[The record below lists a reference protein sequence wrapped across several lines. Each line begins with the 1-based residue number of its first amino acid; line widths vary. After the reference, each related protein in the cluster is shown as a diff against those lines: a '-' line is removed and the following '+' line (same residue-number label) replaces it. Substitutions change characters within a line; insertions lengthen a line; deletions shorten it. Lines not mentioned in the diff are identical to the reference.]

1 MPIAFKSKLSSL
13 IANAT
18 FLDKTIDDIKKGK
31 LTLFKNLIGDA
42 ETVDDVQNFLNEIS
56 DTQGTTEGDAN
67 RKVYLT
73 NHYITDGESQK
84 GCIESLDAQVEVNAT
99 DILTNAQNILI
110 NTKFVHL
117 HQVLTA
123 GAQLTLD
130 LNSMNQVFRVSG
142 DGVAVTLNAL
152 LFTNHPKDGM
162 MITIE
167 GHDDVFSVRVNLN
180 DSQFGQAQFG
190 DVILKKYFSITYEYN
205 GELERFIERW
215 RKTQ

>member
-1 MPIAFKSKLSSL
+1 
-13 IANAT
+13 
-18 FLDKTIDDIKKGK
+18 
-31 LTLFKNLIGDA
+31 
-42 ETVDDVQNFLNEIS
+42 
-56 DTQGTTEGDAN
+56 
-67 RKVYLT
+67 
-73 NHYITDGESQK
+73 
-84 GCIESLDAQVEVNAT
+84 
-99 DILTNAQNILI
+99 
-110 NTKFVHL
+110 
-117 HQVLTA
+117 
-123 GAQLTLD
+123 
-130 LNSMNQVFRVSG
+130 MNQVFRVSG